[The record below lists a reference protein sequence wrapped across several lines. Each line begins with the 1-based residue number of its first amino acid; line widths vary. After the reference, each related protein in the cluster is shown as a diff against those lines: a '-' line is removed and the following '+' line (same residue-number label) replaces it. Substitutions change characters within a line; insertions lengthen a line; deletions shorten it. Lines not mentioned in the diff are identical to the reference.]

1 MFEKSFKEGESAR
14 RAGKP
19 LTANPYVAGTNHHT
33 WWAVGWDELD
43 QKLCPPKPP
52 TKAEPERRG
61 TLF

>member
-1 MFEKSFKEGESAR
+1 MFTKAFQEGEAAR

-19 LTANPYVAGTNHHT
+19 ATANPYVAGTDWHA
-33 WWAVGWDELD
+33 WWMVGWEELD
-43 QKLCPPKPP
+43 RELCPPQPP